1 MCYTGTIKEKRCVME
16 DRLVDFYRVPNIE
29 EYEDVHLMTLREEC
43 LAMEEKLEEVK
54 DGMSWSDR
62 EILECYLDM
71 RNELEFQSVKAALR
85 WGKRHYK

>member
-16 DRLVDFYRVPNIE
+16 DRIVDL
-29 EYEDVHLMTLREEC
+29 YEDMHLMTLREQC
-43 LAMEEKLEEVK
+43 LALEEKLERVK
-54 DGMSWSDR
+54 ECMPLSDR
-62 EILECYLDM
+62 QVLESYLDM

>member
-16 DRLVDFYRVPNIE
+16 DRIVDLYRVPNVE
-29 EYEDVHLMTLREEC
+29 EYEDMHLMTLREQC
-43 LAMEEKLEEVK
+43 LALEEKLERVK
-54 DGMSWSDR
+54 ECMPLSDR
-62 EILECYLDM
+62 QVLESYLDM